1 MMLLFIPLIPILVGV
16 VLLIG
21 AGATGLAARR
31 AGRGGGSGEGS
42 SPSDAVPGRGATD
55 LWKAIAGPLA
65 VAGTVAAAALS
76 VVVFFKVRGGGAAPE
91 LNWLWFHVGRLEVPF
106 GLHADGLSALMLVVV
121 AGVSVLVHLY
131 SNGYM
136 AGDRDRAVYFAEL
149 SLFSGAMLLLV
160 LASNLFV
167 LYLAWELVGA
177 TSYLLIGYYFE
188 RPAAAAAGKKAF
200 LVTRIGDLG
209 LLIAIFAL
217 VTMTGSLRFDTVFA
231 QVAAGVLT
239 AGWAVAVPLLLFA
252 GAAGKSAQFPLH
264 VWLPDAM
271 EGPTPVSALIHAAT
285 MVAAGVYLVARMFP
299 LIGRSATALDVICW
313 IGAFTALMAATIAVT
328 QVDIKKV
335 LAYST
340 ISQLG
345 FMMAALG
352 AFAPGAGIFHL
363 FTHAWFKALLF
374 LGAGS
379 VIHATGRQT
388 VGELGRLAR
397 RMPVTATTFVI
408 GALALAGIPPLA
420 GFWSKDEILAS
431 VAARHPWQF
440 AMLLVATFL
449 TAFYVFRLV
458 FLVFWGPAAEG
469 RDAAWEGGPVA
480 PTPAGAA
487 PGGRTVLQAAVTAGA
502 LHAATAATA
511 QEAALEAADREHGH
525 ARALH
530 GVDCGG
536 DEEEA
541 TTAGRVLEPDAC
553 EIDFAAAHAVAEP
566 GDARDVAPDVGGSGA
581 HGHDGPAHESG
592 RLMTVPLMV
601 LAAAALVA
609 GFAGA
614 PFLGSRLQSFIGLHD
629 VAGSAAMAAPLWITV
644 VAVGLAL
651 AGIGSAWLGYGRP
664 RDAAATWDVA
674 LQRVLRGGYGFVAR
688 GYGMDALYARLV
700 VRPYLGLSRFLAGAV
715 DTVVIDGAVN
725 GLARLIPFA
734 GGRWRRLQSGEVR
747 GYLIAMTAGALLVAA
762 VLWRFV

>member
-1 MMLLFIPLIPILVGV
+1 MGTMLFFIPLIPLLVGV
-16 VLLIG
+16 VLLVG
-21 AGATGLAARR
+21 AGATSLASRR
-31 AGRGGGSGEGS
+31 DAGSGGIVSGGASTGGGGSREMTGQK
-42 SPSDAVPGRGATD
+42 AAR
-55 LWKAIAGPLA
+55 LWKAAAGPLA
-65 VAGTVAAAALS
+65 VAGTLAAAAMS
-76 VVVFFKVRGGGAAPE
+76 VAVFFSVRGGAVPE
-91 LNWLWFHVGRLEVPF
+91 LDWVWFQVGWLVVPF
-106 GLHADGLSALMLVVV
+106 GLRADGLSALMLVVV

-200 LVTRIGDLG
+200 LVTRVGDLG

-217 VTMTGSLRFDTVFA
+217 VTLTGSLRFDTVFA
-231 QVAAGVLT
+231 QVAAGALT

-313 IGAFTALMAATIAVT
+313 VGAFTALMAATIAVT

-352 AFAPGAGIFHL
+352 AFAPGAAIFHL

-397 RMPVTATTFVI
+397 RMPVTAATFVV

-420 GFWSKDEILAS
+420 GFWSKDEILAG
-431 VAARHPWQF
+431 VAAGHPWQF

-458 FLVFWGPAAEG
+458 FLVFWGPAEG
-469 RDAAWEGGPVA
+469 RDLAWGLRRR
-480 PTPAGAA
+480 GAA
-487 PGGRTVLQAAVTAGA
+487 PRRRHQSRRPVGATGRAVSRGPAGSD
-502 LHAATAATA
+502 
-511 QEAALEAADREHGH
+511 DR
-525 ARALH
+525 
-530 GVDCGG
+530 
-536 DEEEA
+536 
-541 TTAGRVLEPDAC
+541 
-553 EIDFAAAHAVAEP
+553 
-566 GDARDVAPDVGGSGA
+566 GGSRGRARGCRPGA
-581 HGHDGPAHESG
+581 RPRGFASRGGVRRWRGRGHDGGACG
-592 RLMTVPLMV
+592 R
-601 LAAAALVA
+601 A
-609 GFAGA
+609 
-614 PFLGSRLQSFIGLHD
+614 
-629 VAGSAAMAAPLWITV
+629 
-644 VAVGLAL
+644 
-651 AGIGSAWLGYGRP
+651 
-664 RDAAATWDVA
+664 
-674 LQRVLRGGYGFVAR
+674 
-688 GYGMDALYARLV
+688 
-700 VRPYLGLSRFLAGAV
+700 
-715 DTVVIDGAVN
+715 
-725 GLARLIPFA
+725 
-734 GGRWRRLQSGEVR
+734 
-747 GYLIAMTAGALLVAA
+747 
-762 VLWRFV
+762 